1 MRFKSDSLHENFV
14 QEEFEKLWKTIDE
27 DCDKLRE
34 TNMIIGELFLLRFFV
49 RDEIFNILIWF
60 ELWGL
65 AKDSGYFGETVY
77 NH

>member
-1 MRFKSDSLHENFV
+1 MKIAS
-14 QEEFEKLWKTIDE
+14 
-27 DCDKLRE
+27 DKLRE
-34 TNMIIGELFLLRFFV
+34 TNLIIGELFLLRFFV
-49 RDEIFNILIWF
+49 RDEIFSNLIWF